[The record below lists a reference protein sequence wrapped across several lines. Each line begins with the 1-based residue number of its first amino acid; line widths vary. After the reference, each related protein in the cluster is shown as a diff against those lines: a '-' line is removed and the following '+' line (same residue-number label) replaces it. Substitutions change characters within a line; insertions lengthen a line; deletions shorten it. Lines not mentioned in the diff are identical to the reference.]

1 MSTISFQD
9 PTTTTTLTAP
19 ALRRRGRIQRRSLL
33 STADNTTDSHARIEA
48 TTEPH
53 RQRRNP
59 TQNSHRNPNR
69 SSIHLSIPPIQ
80 DRDSSLYSYQ
90 ASPLPYYDWSKS
102 CSDLTT
108 RNIFPIRAPTASN
121 TSFKSQTNLDQSI
134 LESPSTSAVDNNNT
148 VEWCQSTLD
157 LSSIT
162 RDCHFNLDDHYN
174 HKHGV
179 NTYERH
185 EFTRCPSPDFGPRYN
200 NYHELN
206 STYPAPT
213 DISAKK
219 IKWSTRIAQSQF
231 GKKLR
236 IQNVSVVF
244 PIFSFNKVYPV
255 NHPSS
260 AIN

>member
-9 PTTTTTLTAP
+9 PITTTTTTLTAP
-19 ALRRRGRIQRRSLL
+19 TLRRRSRVQRQSLL
-33 STADNTTDSHARIEA
+33 LTADNTTDNQRRIEA

-59 TQNSHRNPNR
+59 TKNSHRNSYR

-90 ASPLPYYDWSKS
+90 ASPLPYSDWSKS

-108 RNIFPIRAPTASN
+108 RNIFPIRASTASN

-134 LESPSTSAVDNNNT
+134 LESTSPSTSAIDHNNT
-148 VEWCQSTLD
+148 VNWCQSTLD

-162 RDCHFNLDDHYN
+162 NHCHYRLDDQYN
-174 HKHGV
+174 HEHGV

-185 EFTRCPSPDFGPRYN
+185 EFTRCPSPEFAPRYN
-200 NYHELN
+200 NYHEPN
-206 STYPAPT
+206 STYSTYPTPT

-219 IKWSTRIAQSQF
+219 TKWTTRIGQLDLA
-231 GKKLR
+231 KKLR
-236 IQNVSVVF
+236 INTRKVSL
-244 PIFSFNKVYPV
+244 I
-255 NHPSS
+255 SS
-260 AIN
+260 SP

>member
-9 PTTTTTLTAP
+9 PITSTTLTAP
-19 ALRRRGRIQRRSLL
+19 TLRRRDRIQRYRPLL
-33 STADNTTDSHARIEA
+33 TADKTTDSHARIEA

-59 TQNSHRNPNR
+59 TKNSHRNSYR

-108 RNIFPIRAPTASN
+108 RNIFPIRASTASN

-134 LESPSTSAVDNNNT
+134 LESPSTSSTAIDNNNT

-162 RDCHFNLDDHYN
+162 HDCHFNLDDQYN
-174 HKHGV
+174 HEHGV

-200 NYHELN
+200 NYQELD

-219 IKWSTRIAQSQF
+219 IKWSTRIGQLKLA
-231 GKKLR
+231 KKLR
-236 IQNVSVVF
+236 INTQKVSL
-244 PIFSFNKVYPV
+244 I
-255 NHPSS
+255 PSTP
-260 AIN
+260 

>member
-19 ALRRRGRIQRRSLL
+19 TLRRRERIQRRSLL

-59 TQNSHRNPNR
+59 TKNSHRNPNR

-108 RNIFPIRAPTASN
+108 RNIFPIRASTASN
-121 TSFKSQTNLDQSI
+121 TSFKSHTNLDQSI
-134 LESPSTSAVDNNNT
+134 LESPSTSGIDNNNT

-162 RDCHFNLDDHYN
+162 HDCHFNLDDQYN
-174 HKHGV
+174 HEHGV
-179 NTYERH
+179 NKYERH
-185 EFTRCPSPDFGPRYN
+185 GFTRCPSPEFRPRYN
-200 NYHELN
+200 NYQELN

-219 IKWSTRIAQSQF
+219 IKWSTRIAQSKF
-231 GKKLR
+231 GQKLR
-236 IQNVSVVF
+236 IQNVSVV
-244 PIFSFNKVYPV
+244 S
-255 NHPSS
+255 PSS
-260 AIN
+260 PSTRFTPSIIPLGSID

>member
-9 PTTTTTLTAP
+9 PITTTTTTSSP
-19 ALRRRGRIQRRSLL
+19 PTLRRRGRIQRYRPL
-33 STADNTTDSHARIEA
+33 STADNTTDSQPRIEA

-59 TQNSHRNPNR
+59 TKNSHRNSYR

-108 RNIFPIRAPTASN
+108 RNIFPIRASTASN
-121 TSFKSQTNLDQSI
+121 TSFKSHTNLDQSI
-134 LESPSTSAVDNNNT
+134 LRSPSTSPSAIDINNT

-162 RDCHFNLDDHYN
+162 HDCHFNLDDQYI

-185 EFTRCPSPDFGPRYN
+185 EVTRCPSPEFTPHYHN
-200 NYHELN
+200 NHNHNPAYL
-206 STYPAPT
+206 APT
-213 DISAKK
+213 NTPDKK
-219 IKWSTRIAQSQF
+219 LKWSTRIGQLKLA
-231 GKKLR
+231 KKLR
-236 IQNVSVVF
+236 INTQKVSV
-244 PIFSFNKVYPV
+244 I
-255 NHPSS
+255 PSS
-260 AIN
+260 P